1 MCGVLG
7 VIANKFNGNSKQLV
21 DIFFEMFHMVQHRG
35 QDACGIAYSDGR
47 LVRVEKNTG
56 FISQVFHNTTEIKN
70 DQPLIMMGHT
80 RYPTKG
86 GNSRVNTQP
95 HYLDTGQGRIALISN
110 GDIPGYQEER
120 KKLEQKGV
128 EFLSNN
134 DGELIL
140 RYLYYHADGKKE
152 NLERAIQKLI
162 IEMKAAYSSILM
174 TKEKIYI
181 FRDLW
186 GVRPLTII
194 KKDGF
199 IIVSSETCVVD
210 DYHLLP
216 KENILEVKPGSLTT
230 IDLKHRIVTTQLV
243 EPQTPQ
249 HCIFEQIYLGDP
261 SSQLFGSAKQVFTFR
276 YFLGRQWAE
285 ELKNDL
291 TADELKKFIV
301 DFKMVTP
308 VPDSGTPFA
317 HGVATGLGMRFRNAI
332 NKNRYIP
339 RTFINESGDRTRMI
353 RLKFRVLM
361 DIFHTEDNTMLGCD
375 DSIVRG
381 TTTRSL
387 MNMIKQAGAKKIGMA
402 VSCPP
407 LISGCKL
414 GINLPDNKELIA
426 NEITPDEIRDFLGIN
441 YLKYLSLDG
450 LKAVIKK
457 CGLNPDHFCYGCF
470 TGDYGPFDVN
480 FE

>member
-1 MCGVLG
+1 MCGILG
-7 VIANKFNGNSKQLV
+7 VIANKFSGNSNNLV
-21 DIFFEMFHMVQHRG
+21 STFFEMFHMVQHRG
-35 QDACGIAYSDGR
+35 QDSCGIAYSNGGP
-47 LVRVEKNTG
+47 VYVEKGIG
-56 FISQVFHNTTEIKN
+56 FISQVFADTKEIKG
-70 DQPLIMMGHT
+70 DKPLIMIGHT
-80 RYPTKG
+80 RYPTAG
-86 GNSRVNTQP
+86 SNSRVNAQP
-95 HYLDTGQGRIALISN
+95 HFLDTANGRLAFISN
-110 GDIPGYQEER
+110 GDVPSYQQER
-120 KKLEQKGV
+120 KVLEKEGV
-128 EFLSNN
+128 EFLSANN
-134 DGELIL
+134 GELIL
-140 RYLYYHADGKKE
+140 RYLYFHADGKIA
-152 NLERAIQKLI
+152 NLEEAIKKL
-162 IEMKAAYSSILM
+162 MLNVKAAYSSILM
-174 TKEKIYI
+174 IKDRIYV
-181 FRDLW
+181 FRDPW
-186 GVRPLTII
+186 GVRPMTII
-194 KKDGF
+194 KKDGY

-276 YFLGRQWAE
+276 YFLGRQWGQ
-285 ELKNDL
+285 ELKVEL
-291 TADELKKFIV
+291 TTAELDQFIT
-301 DFKMVTP
+301 DFKMITP

-317 HGVATGLGMRFRNAI
+317 HGVATELGMRFRNAI

-407 LISGCKL
+407 VISGCQL
-414 GINLPDNKELIA
+414 GINLPDNSGLIA
-426 NEITPDEIRDFLGIN
+426 NELTPDEIRDFLDIDF
-441 YLKYLSLDG
+441 LRYLSLNG
-450 LKAVIKK
+450 LKEVITK
-457 CGLNPDHFCYGCF
+457 CKLNPDHFCYGCF